1 MSLTTG
7 YGERPWNAVRL
18 GAFIMAALA
27 LGFWA
32 TGAVANFWD
41 ALVYSGATFATF
53 NLART
58 ALNPEGRGVEIASS
72 IEALLGIAVLALV
85 VFTLGNRMSRG

>member
-1 MSLTTG
+1 MRSG
-7 YGERPWNAVRL
+7 L
-18 GAFIMAALA
+18 G
-27 LGFWA
+27 
-32 TGAVANFWD
+32 
-41 ALVYSGATFATF
+41 
-53 NLART
+53 RT